1 MRKVTNLARI
11 IDVFSTCSP
20 AEGEQLLDAAKQI
33 LKSRQERNQ
42 PSTRRRKGTT
52 TPDEGATS

>member
-1 MRKVTNLARI
+1 MKRITPLARVI
-11 IDVFSTCSP
+11 EVFSTCSP

-42 PSTRRRKGTT
+42 PSTRRRKGAESE
-52 TPDEGATS
+52 PKGDA

>member
-1 MRKVTNLARI
+1 MKRITPLARVI
-11 IDVFSTCSP
+11 EVFSTCSP

-42 PSTRRRKGTT
+42 PARRRKGAESE
-52 TPDEGATS
+52 PKGDA

>member
-1 MRKVTNLARI
+1 MKKLTNLARI
-11 IDVFSTCSP
+11 IDVFSTCAP

-42 PSTRRRKGTT
+42 PSTRRRKGAESE
-52 TPDEGATS
+52 PKGDA